1 MDFIRLLIATT
12 FFTVSA
18 ILPFYVVSYVHL
30 FIAARKYRKP
40 VAHRPSEWPTVSV
53 HLPIYNEKHVVKR
66 LIEAVCSLDYPREK
80 LEIVVVDDSDD
91 ETSRMC
97 EEVVGEKRLLG
108 FNIRYLRRLGREGY
122 KAGALQ
128 YALEKSTGEFV
139 AVFDA
144 DFIPPPDFLKK
155 TIPYFKEAN
164 IGLVQARW
172 GHLNRTYSPLTM
184 AQALSLD
191 LHFTVEQRGRFAA
204 GYFLNF
210 NGTAGVWRRECIV
223 DAGGW
228 RPSLAEDLD
237 LSYRAQMSGWRIV
250 YLEDV
255 EAPAELPIMM
265 KAVRRQQY
273 RWAYGAIQTARRYL
287 LQLVVSKNH
296 FTAKLHALVHLTRH
310 MAQLLFTAQVLMLPW
325 VAHIVQPTGLELMV
339 FWITLYPLLITV
351 TLLLQSNAA
360 HHRSVTAFLK
370 EVFMLFLWGMGTS
383 VNNSVAVIHA
393 LLSREKVFERTPK
406 FGIVGR
412 TGSWRTSSYARIK
425 DHYVMVDL
433 AVAAYTL
440 STTIYLFYSGMY
452 SFMLVSGLFT
462 AAVLYNVFVSVTQG
476 EGAVRNFYMGSKTLL
491 AAIAML
497 AVFTISLIYP
507 FTTYFFTVEK
517 AYSSLDIASRS
528 IEPGLVVEELD
539 KATTLL
545 DLGGNPVWPFPTAR
559 TDLGL
564 IRRDLQML
572 KQRVREAGPQDLET
586 YHAVL
591 EDVRTSLREV
601 GRQLRALQPF
611 LWVSPTTLAI
621 SLSSIL
627 AAYYFLVRRSH
638 A

>member
-1 MDFIRLLIATT
+1 MDFLRLLIATT

-172 GHLNRTYSPLTM
+172 GHLNRMYSPLTM

-228 RPSLAEDLD
+228 RTSLAEDLD

-255 EAPAELPIMM
+255 EAPA
-265 KAVRRQQY
+265 
-273 RWAYGAIQTARRYL
+273 GAPD
-287 LQLVVSKNH
+287 N
-296 FTAKLHALVHLTRH
+296 
-310 MAQLLFTAQVLMLPW
+310 
-325 VAHIVQPTGLELMV
+325 
-339 FWITLYPLLITV
+339 
-351 TLLLQSNAA
+351 
-360 HHRSVTAFLK
+360 
-370 EVFMLFLWGMGTS
+370 
-383 VNNSVAVIHA
+383 
-393 LLSREKVFERTPK
+393 
-406 FGIVGR
+406 
-412 TGSWRTSSYARIK
+412 
-425 DHYVMVDL
+425 D
-433 AVAAYTL
+433 
-440 STTIYLFYSGMY
+440 
-452 SFMLVSGLFT
+452 
-462 AAVLYNVFVSVTQG
+462 
-476 EGAVRNFYMGSKTLL
+476 EGC
-491 AAIAML
+491 
-497 AVFTISLIYP
+497 
-507 FTTYFFTVEK
+507 
-517 AYSSLDIASRS
+517 
-528 IEPGLVVEELD
+528 
-539 KATTLL
+539 
-545 DLGGNPVWPFPTAR
+545 
-559 TDLGL
+559 
-564 IRRDLQML
+564 
-572 KQRVREAGPQDLET
+572 
-586 YHAVL
+586 
-591 EDVRTSLREV
+591 
-601 GRQLRALQPF
+601 
-611 LWVSPTTLAI
+611 
-621 SLSSIL
+621 
-627 AAYYFLVRRSH
+627 
-638 A
+638 

>member
-1 MDFIRLLIATT
+1 
-12 FFTVSA
+12 
-18 ILPFYVVSYVHL
+18 VHL

-40 VAHRPSEWPTVSV
+40 IAHRPSEWPTVSV

-228 RPSLAEDLD
+228 RTSLAEDLD

-339 FWITLYPLLITV
+339 FWI
-351 TLLLQSNAA
+351 LQ
-360 HHRSVTAFLK
+360 
-370 EVFMLFLWGMGTS
+370 
-383 VNNSVAVIHA
+383 
-393 LLSREKVFERTPK
+393 
-406 FGIVGR
+406 
-412 TGSWRTSSYARIK
+412 GS
-425 DHYVMVDL
+425 
-433 AVAAYTL
+433 
-440 STTIYLFYSGMY
+440 
-452 SFMLVSGLFT
+452 
-462 AAVLYNVFVSVTQG
+462 
-476 EGAVRNFYMGSKTLL
+476 
-491 AAIAML
+491 
-497 AVFTISLIYP
+497 
-507 FTTYFFTVEK
+507 
-517 AYSSLDIASRS
+517 
-528 IEPGLVVEELD
+528 
-539 KATTLL
+539 
-545 DLGGNPVWPFPTAR
+545 
-559 TDLGL
+559 
-564 IRRDLQML
+564 
-572 KQRVREAGPQDLET
+572 
-586 YHAVL
+586 
-591 EDVRTSLREV
+591 
-601 GRQLRALQPF
+601 
-611 LWVSPTTLAI
+611 
-621 SLSSIL
+621 
-627 AAYYFLVRRSH
+627 
-638 A
+638 